1 MHKDNDSKT
10 KATTQDKKG
19 KCRLIENDNFT
30 WAGWPE
36 QYPVP
41 LFTWEELNQ
50 ILEKNKGKIPE
61 NMWKERIK
69 RKG

>member
-1 MHKDNDSKT
+1 MDNDS
-10 KATTQDKKG
+10 DKKTEA
-19 KCRLIENDNFT
+19 KAHAQAEKRELIENVDFT

-50 ILEKNKGKIPE
+50 ILEENNGKVTE
-61 NMWKERIK
+61 NMWKERMK
-69 RKG
+69 RQK